1 MADTPAAVAGLDFDP
16 VELLETELKAAD
28 RARRLR
34 AVRGLS
40 AVATACGVEAAKAR
54 VLPVIEAHVSAGGEE
69 DEVHLRIAEV
79 LDFSFV
85 TCLGGGDSAQLLLP
99 VLEALCR
106 VEETTVRDRACL
118 SLADILEKLDAG
130 KAPKTGDRVV
140 KLVSQLADPSGE
152 ASGFGSKCSAAALC
166 APVLAFLARCSD
178 RDDDKNKVRKVFR
191 GVCEDDAPLV
201 RRAAAAKL
209 SEVCASIDGPQDF
222 ATSLTPSITKLLED
236 ELDAVRVVAVSQLGA
251 VLREEKCRAGSEA
264 WSRTI
269 QQDLESDGE
278 QAWYSTQPAARVV
291 HAAHSDTSW
300 RVREAVA
307 KAFDGYCA
315 YLSAQADAES
325 VAPGLLDAFAS
336 LLDDGEVEVRA
347 AAFQSCV
354 AVAKLLPKHFAASE
368 GVMAST
374 CGGAD
379 NRVEFKVRL
388 AAAGALARLLGALAP
403 VNGAPQTAQD
413 TIFRTVDARLFS
425 DEHVEV
431 ALATLGALAD
441 VVPHLN
447 EEAAAR
453 VASLCAA
460 NPVSD
465 NWRVRRALL
474 NALPALAQ
482 ARGKKA
488 FEEQLVQGLVE
499 RFRDRTAEVRKSAVS
514 ILARLRDLP
523 EDSTNED
530 GPRLFDGDWLMSNV
544 GSKLKSGYGD
554 LEKYLHRV
562 TVVQAFEQLS
572 HDQLPPEHVEVI
584 VEFLC
589 EAARDP
595 VANVRF
601 TAVRALETCSKH
613 AGDEAV
619 STHIRPLLDAL
630 KEDNDD
636 DVRAHVASA
645 AAAL

>member
-1 MADTPAAVAGLDFDP
+1 MG
-16 VELLETELKAAD
+16 
-28 RARRLR
+28 
-34 AVRGLS
+34 
-40 AVATACGVEAAKAR
+40 
-54 VLPVIEAHVSAGGEE
+54 
-69 DEVHLRIAEV
+69 EV

-85 TCLGGGDSAQLLLP
+85 TCLGGGDAAQLLLP

-130 KAPKTGDRVV
+130 KAPKTADRVV
-140 KLVSQLADPSGE
+140 KLVSTLADPSGE

-166 APVLAFLARCSD
+166 APILAFLARCSD

-201 RRAAAAKL
+201 RRAAAGKL
-209 SEVCASIDGPQDF
+209 AEVCASIDGPQDF

-307 KAFDGYCA
+307 KSFDGYCA

-431 ALATLGALAD
+431 ALATLSALAD
-441 VVPHLN
+441 VVPFLN
-447 EEAAAR
+447 EEAAER

-482 ARGKKA
+482 ARCKKA

-499 RFRDRTAEVRKSAVS
+499 RFRDRTAEVRKAAVT
-514 ILARLRDLP
+514 ILAKLRDLP
-523 EDSTNED
+523 EDPSDGNEMCSVVD

-544 GSKLKSGYGD
+544 GSKLESGYGD
-554 LEKYLHRV
+554 LEKYLHRGD
-562 TVVQAFEQLS
+562 S
-572 HDQLPPEHVEVI
+572 GI
-584 VEFLC
+584 S
-589 EAARDP
+589 
-595 VANVRF
+595 VRGG
-601 TAVRALETCSKH
+601 AGPRGERALHGCTCL
-613 AGDEAV
+613 GDLLEARRRRGRV
-619 STHIRPLLDAL
+619 DA
-630 KEDNDD
+630 
-636 DVRAHVASA
+636 H
-645 AAAL
+645 